1 MQTRANG
8 LKRHVCELILD
19 CDPDILV
26 FGISTRKRT
35 KKEKEENIRK
45 RKILGRGKY
54 FLFWEKKN
62 RESIWSRKILVV
74 SGGEGKRGKYLE
86 NKKGTGCYLVVLGQ
100 KRAVLVD
107 TWWYWNRIGR
117 YWLIYNSTESVWSRT
132 G

>member
-45 RKILGRGKY
+45 RKIFFILG
-54 FLFWEKKN
+54 EEEQ
-62 RESIWSRKILVV
+62 RE
-74 SGGEGKRGKYLE
+74 YLE
-86 NKKGTGCYLVVLGQ
+86 
-100 KRAVLVD
+100 
-107 TWWYWNRIGR
+107 
-117 YWLIYNSTESVWSRT
+117 
-132 G
+132 